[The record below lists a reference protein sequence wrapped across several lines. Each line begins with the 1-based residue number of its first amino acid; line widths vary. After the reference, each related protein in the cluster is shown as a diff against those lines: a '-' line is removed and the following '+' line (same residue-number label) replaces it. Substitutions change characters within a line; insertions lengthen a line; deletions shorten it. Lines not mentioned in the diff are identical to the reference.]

1 MTNDA
6 TEQPVYRLGDGCPT
20 RADGTPLYSWPLRV
34 DYAPGHPSGDF
45 YLAEG
50 DARNGNG
57 GFFRAADVLQEHW
70 RGHLETTGTLWLV
83 PLLER
88 MARGEAV
95 APAEVLGAYARVHG
109 APPPLKGRAV
119 P

>member
-1 MTNDA
+1 MTDDR
-6 TEQPVYRLGDGCPT
+6 TKLRVYALGEGYHT
-20 RADGTPLYSWPLRV
+20 KRDGTPLYSWPFSV
-34 DYAPGHPSGDF
+34 DYAPGHPAGEF

-57 GFFRAADVLQEHW
+57 GFCRAHEALQIHG

-95 APAEVLGAYARVHG
+95 APAEVLDAYAQIHG
-109 APPPLKGRAV
+109 GPPPSQEKISR
-119 P
+119 